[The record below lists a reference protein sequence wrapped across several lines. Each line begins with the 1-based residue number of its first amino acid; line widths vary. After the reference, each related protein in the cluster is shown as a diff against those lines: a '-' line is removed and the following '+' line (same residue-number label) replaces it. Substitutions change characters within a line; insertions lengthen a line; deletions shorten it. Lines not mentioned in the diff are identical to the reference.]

1 MFRFRLNCVS
11 AAVALCFLAGGAHA
25 QVVKEEKKETKE
37 EKKSTTGLGFDEVV
51 VTGTGIGLR
60 KFDASY
66 AISSLTD
73 ADIQKIA
80 PLNITDLLGQMPGV
94 FSEATGG
101 EVQNIYRVRGIP
113 NEGNFYSFQEDGML
127 IYGENEA
134 FFAKGDVLVRMDMM
148 TEGFEVVRGGPAPIF
163 ADNAAAI
170 FNLKTR
176 QGGEK
181 PEAGFQ
187 VTWGDTNLIRYD
199 GFASGKLAD
208 KTYFA
213 LGGFFRKHDG
223 YRDNGF
229 PSDDGGQFRV
239 NIRHKLDDGEFRVF
253 GKVLSDKNV
262 FLLPIP
268 LADPRNPSVSLNPY
282 IDYFTGTLNSPSLQN
297 ARFVYPEVG
306 GARTTQSRDLSDGR
320 NLHYTNTGFDVDL
333 NNVAGWKMNQKF
345 RYTRGKLD
353 FDALYSTFNPADA
366 KTFASGYLS
375 AARTAFG
382 AGVSSLGYTYAATGQ
397 VYDPSKAS
405 GLVVQAGYRAIQ
417 NDFDSISNDI
427 RFTRD
432 FSLAGTHRVTA
443 GLLATRYTA
452 EMNMRYQDYLLEVK
466 GKPQTLDLVAYD
478 ASGKALG
485 RVTDGG
491 VLRYASTLI
500 GGKSSINL
508 SALYL
513 ADSWKVN
520 NQFTLDAGVRHTSYK
535 GDGFTK
541 ATARY
546 NLGDTTTLA
555 DDSTLG
561 YTGANQL
568 RTLDGGETSW
578 TVGGN
583 YDLTPNWGVYTRTST
598 SFRLP
603 SEANIFTAG
612 PPVTTRA
619 QQFELGTKYATSE
632 ISVFATAY
640 LSRFRPFST
649 SVAEV
654 NPATGLVTTQTFVGN
669 VESPGIEVDF
679 SWRPSRMFSLD
690 GSITVEDPKSGDL
703 VNAAGFQSVTA
714 EGKQPIRQPKHYGNI
729 RPTVY
734 FKVDDWASSV
744 YARYNVVGKRYVD
757 LQNLTALPSYNTLS
771 LGLTASKGDYSIQI
785 VGDNITNSKGITEG
799 NTRTDAVAGQGTPEA
814 IYGRPLFGRNF
825 RVVVTKYW

>member
-1 MFRFRLNCVS
+1 MFGFRLNCVS
-11 AAVALCFLAGGAHA
+11 AAVALSLFTFSAQA
-25 QVVKEEKKETKE
+25 QVTKSDDQE
-37 EKKSTTGLGFDEVV
+37 SKGLGFDEVV
-51 VTGTGIGLR
+51 ITGTGAKLK

-66 AISSLTD
+66 SISSLS
-73 ADIQKIA
+73 ASDIQKIA

-94 FSEATGG
+94 FAEATGG

-176 QGGEK
+176 QGGEN
-181 PEAGFQ
+181 PAGGLQ
-187 VTWGDTNLIRYD
+187 LTMGDTGLNRYD
-199 GFASGKLAD
+199 GFVSGKLSD
-208 KTYFA
+208 RTYFA
-213 LGGFFRKHDG
+213 LGGFYRKHDG

-253 GKVLSDKNV
+253 GKVLQDKNV

-282 IDYFTGTLNSPSLQN
+282 IDYFTGTLNSPALQT
-297 ARFVYPEVG
+297 AKFIYPDVG
-306 GARTTQSRDLSDGR
+306 GVKTSQNRDLSNGR
-320 NLHYTNTGFDVDL
+320 NLNYKNTGFDIDL
-333 NNVAGWKMNQKF
+333 NNVGGWKMNEKF
-345 RYTRGKLD
+345 RYTEGKLD

-366 KTFASGYLS
+366 NTFAAGYLN
-375 AARTAFG
+375 AAKTAFG
-382 AGVSSLGYTYAATGQ
+382 SGVSRLGYTYAASGLA
-397 VYDPSKAS
+397 YDPSKAS

-417 NDFDSISNDI
+417 NDFDSMSNDI

-432 FSLAGTHRVTA
+432 FNLAGTHRVTA
-443 GLLATRYTA
+443 GLLVSRYNA

-466 GKPQTLDLVAYD
+466 GKPQPLDLVAYD
-478 ASGKALG
+478 STGKALG
-485 RVTDGG
+485 RVTDAG
-491 VLRYASTLI
+491 VLRYASTLL
-500 GGKSSINL
+500 GGKSTMNV
-508 SALYL
+508 SALYV
-513 ADSWKVN
+513 ADNWKVN
-520 NQFTLDAGVRHTSYK
+520 KELTLDAGLRHTTYK
-535 GDGFTK
+535 GDGYTK

-546 NLGDTTTLA
+546 NLGDSTTLA

-561 YTGANQL
+561 YTGVNTP
-568 RTLDGGETSW
+568 RTLDGSDTSW

-583 YDLTPNWGVYTRTST
+583 YDLTPNWGIYTRTST

-603 SEANIFTAG
+603 SESNIFIAS
-612 PPVTTRA
+612 PPVTTKA
-619 QQFELGTKYATSE
+619 EQFELGTKFATKEFS
-632 ISVFATAY
+632 IFATAY

-654 NPATGLVTTQTFVGN
+654 NPATGLITTQTFVGN
-669 VESPGIEVDF
+669 VESPGVEFDF
-679 SWRPSRMFSLD
+679 SWKPSRMFSLD
-690 GSITVEDPKSGDL
+690 GSVTMENPKSGNL
-703 VNAAGFQSVTA
+703 LSAAGVQSITA
-714 EGKQPIRQPKHYGNI
+714 EGKQPIRQPKEYGNI

-734 FKVDDWASSV
+734 FKLNDWTSSA
-744 YARYNVVGKRYVD
+744 YARYNFVGKRFVD
-757 LQNLTALPSYNTLS
+757 LQNLTALPAYNTLS
-771 LGLTASKGDYSIQI
+771 LGFTATNGDYMIQV
-785 VGDNITNSKGITEG
+785 VGDNVTNAKGITEG

-825 RVVVTKYW
+825 RVVLSKYW